1 MKRKQRLKFSKA
13 EHPASKK
20 GLQGFV
26 KDKTP
31 GHPGW
36 GLGVA
41 WPPSPRPSVPS
52 SRLIQDPAQPPV
64 VTMNGAERKQD
75 PGQVTPG
82 MGGAAALGTEVGEG
96 LPRGGCGQS
105 RHAVFNQKPQTVTRS
120 PTLSVPPTP
129 RTMCSNTRLLG
140 KGPQVHDPGAIPRPG
155 RKRPRGAV
163 LSPSTLSY
171 PLDCQRVNG
180 MTPPKKQT
188 RIS

>member
-41 WPPSPRPSVPS
+41 WPLSPRPSVPS

-64 VTMNGAERKQD
+64 VTMEGAERKQD

-82 MGGAAALGTEVGEG
+82 MGG
-96 LPRGGCGQS
+96 GGCLGNRS
-105 RHAVFNQKPQTVTRS
+105 RGRAAERG
-120 PTLSVPPTP
+120 L
-129 RTMCSNTRLLG
+129 
-140 KGPQVHDPGAIPRPG
+140 RP
-155 RKRPRGAV
+155 
-163 LSPSTLSY
+163 
-171 PLDCQRVNG
+171 
-180 MTPPKKQT
+180 KQT
-188 RIS
+188 RRVQPEATDSDQVTHPECPPHPTHNVLKHKTAREGAPGPRSWGHSSPWEETTARGRPFTVHPFVPFGLSTR